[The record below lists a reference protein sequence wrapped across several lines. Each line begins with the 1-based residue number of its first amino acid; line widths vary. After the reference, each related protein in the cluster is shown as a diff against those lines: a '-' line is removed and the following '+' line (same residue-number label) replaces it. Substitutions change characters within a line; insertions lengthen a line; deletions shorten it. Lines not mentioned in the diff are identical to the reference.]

1 MLYTHRWDTMGK
13 RMMKRYSLCA
23 MVVCIALQLLAVD
36 ARPATITIRPDDIL
50 KSDFGGFGFQ
60 MDYYYW
66 TKRNRVRGVDE
77 TNFANVIS
85 RRWKELMPGFARVG
99 LLVKDWEPTQGIKT
113 WDSDGM
119 IALIKTLTLLKETN
133 TEVYLT
139 TWQNG
144 DNIPEWLGSGH
155 TLTDPAMQQE
165 FARTHVDLLE
175 YLVRTKGFTNISCYC
190 MANEL
195 QTADG
200 WGVLESQ
207 MDVFK
212 AYHQKLFDELQRRGL
227 AGQIKLLATDQSSS
241 SGYSTIDWA
250 LSNMD
255 AITGIY
261 GGHHFTSSAPDT
273 IDFYPES
280 ILPQLKTYSGLA
292 AGKGKNFIIGEFGSN
307 YNGGTWTCPARNYA
321 GYGLMLAEFAL
332 AGLNSGTYAMS
343 NWCFFDFYY
352 CEGCLM
358 QWGAFSDVESGFKI
372 FPHYYAYGLMTRYF
386 RPRSTVVRSTSDSS
400 LLRVAVVRRTESGQ
414 YTLAI
419 VNRKTADES
428 VTIEGLPGRK
438 TFDVYV
444 YAASNPLAADGALP
458 AAIRKVR
465 MANQILSDTVPA
477 NSLTVYNEADEK
489 APDDSDQDGG
499 H

>member
-1 MLYTHRWDTMGK
+1 
-13 RMMKRYSLCA
+13 MKRCSLYA
-23 MVVCIALQLLAVD
+23 MVFCIALPLLADEAGPV
-36 ARPATITIRPDDIL
+36 TIAIRPDDIL

-60 MDYYYW
+60 MDYSYW
-66 TKRNRVRGVDE
+66 TNRNRARGVNE
-77 TNFANVIS
+77 THFVNVIS
-85 RRWKELMPGFARVG
+85 RRWKELSPGFARIG
-99 LLVKDWEPTQGIKT
+99 LLVKDWEPTRGIKT

-119 IALIKTLTLLKETN
+119 TALIKTLTLLKETN

-144 DNIPEWLGSGH
+144 NNIPEWLGSGH

-200 WGVLESQ
+200 WGVLESR
-207 MDVFK
+207 METFR
-212 AYHQKLFDELQRRGL
+212 AYHEKLFAELQRRGL
-227 AGQIKLLATDQSSS
+227 SGQIKLLATDQSSS
-241 SGYSTIDWA
+241 SAYSTIDWA

-255 AITGIY
+255 AITGVY

-273 IDFYPES
+273 IAFYPNG
-280 ILPQLKTYSGLA
+280 ILPQLETYADLA
-292 AGKGKNFIIGEFGSN
+292 AGKGKNFIVGEFGSN
-307 YNGGTWTCPARNYA
+307 YYGGTWICPARNYA

-352 CEGCLM
+352 CEDCLM

-386 RPRSTVVRSTSDSS
+386 RPRSAVVRSTSDSS
-400 LLRVAVVRRTESGQ
+400 LLRVAAVRRTENGR
-414 YTLAI
+414 YTLAL
-419 VNRKTADES
+419 VNRNPADEP
-428 VTIEGLPGRK
+428 VTIEGLPGSK

-444 YAASNPLAADGALP
+444 YAASNPPANDGALP
-458 AAIRKVR
+458 APVRKVR
-465 MANQILSDTVPA
+465 MANQILSDTVPG
-477 NSLTVYNEADEK
+477 NSLTVYNEAGDK
-489 APDDSDQDGG
+489 APDGGDQEERP
-499 H
+499 